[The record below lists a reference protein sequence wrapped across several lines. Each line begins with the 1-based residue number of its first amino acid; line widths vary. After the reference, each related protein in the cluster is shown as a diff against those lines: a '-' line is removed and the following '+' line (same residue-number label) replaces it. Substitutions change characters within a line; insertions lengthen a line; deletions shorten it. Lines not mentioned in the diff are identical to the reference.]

1 MFVCFFYLNMIIT
14 NYLSKDLGIVFL
26 AAAAE
31 EAKKK
36 YLRESYVNWLLK
48 KSISQHLL

>member
-31 EAKKK
+31 EAKKT
-36 YLRESYVNWLLK
+36 YLRESYINWL
-48 KSISQHLL
+48 